1 MSLMPKLERYS
12 LYSCKLLIAKL
23 VKASRLCAAAIK
35 HIRFSYQGRDICV
48 NCADRVVRTIP
59 IPRDPSFCTR
69 RRRHSYDGSDD
80 DDDEEDSIEV
90 EHKFQDLVNRLQWN
104 ACAFSGTGDYVM
116 GMLLRE

>member
-1 MSLMPKLERYS
+1 M
-12 LYSCKLLIAKL
+12 KL
-23 VKASRLCAAAIK
+23 VKSSRLCSAAIK

-69 RRRHSYDGSDD
+69 KRRHSYDGSDD
-80 DDDEEDSIEV
+80 DDEDEDAIGV

-116 GMLLRE
+116 GFNSVISI